1 MAFTFTYK
9 IKSINI
15 EQGHFL
21 VEYTPDDLDLAPVSL
36 NVNIVERDYTTII
49 DDVTRDPVYNDQ
61 QSVPFSYHL
70 EHTIN
75 IYSPQNIWK
84 NQKYFLNNMTLLQ
97 SKM

>member
-9 IKSINI
+9 IKTISI

-21 VEYTPDDLDLAPVSL
+21 VEYIPDDESLSPISL
-36 NVNIVERDYTTII
+36 NVSIVEKDYMTIMDETTK
-49 DDVTRDPVYNDQ
+49 DLAFNSQ
-61 QSVPFSYHL
+61 QAVPFSYHL

-75 IYSPQNIWK
+75 YYSPQNIWK
-84 NQKYFLNNMTLLQ
+84 NQKYLLDNIELLQ